1 VTAQRLLTREQ
12 VRAVDRVAI
21 EQYGIPGVVLME
33 NAGRACAR
41 AAAEMMGDAAD
52 AGAVVL
58 CGRGNNGGDGF
69 VIARHLSNGGAR
81 VRIVLLGSAED
92 VLGGGGDAAVNL
104 RIALNMAL
112 PLREA
117 PSGSEA
123 AEAIRSLAGADLIVD
138 AMLGTG
144 ARGEVREPV
153 RSAIEA
159 LNDCGRP
166 VLAVDVPSGLD
177 CDTGRPM
184 GLAVRAAR
192 TVTFVAA
199 KVGFAQPGAEDYT
212 GVIEVAEIGLPR
224 AVLDEATERLEPRRA
239 RRTDKKESDVLSN
252 RVIGCALEVHRAL
265 GPGLLESAYRQCLA
279 HELALAGIPF
289 QQESALPVEYKGV
302 QLDCAYRL
310 DLLVDD
316 KLVVEVKSLAALT
329 DIHMAQVLTY
339 MRMLNAKVGLLLNF
353 NVSLLKDGV
362 KRVVL

>member
-1 VTAQRLLTREQ
+1 MTAQPLLTREQ

-21 EQYGIPGVVLME
+21 EQYGMPGLILME
-33 NAGRACAR
+33 NAGHACAR

-52 AGAVVL
+52 AEAVVL

-69 VIARHLSNGGAR
+69 VIARHLSNAGAR
-81 VRIVLLGSAED
+81 VQIVLLASAED

-104 RIALNMAL
+104 RIALKMAL
-112 PLREA
+112 LLREA
-117 PSGSEA
+117 PSGPEA
-123 AEAIRSLAGADLIVD
+123 AEAIRSLAGADLMVD

-159 LNDCGRP
+159 LNDCGSL

-212 GVIEVAEIGLPR
+212 GVIEVADIGLPR
-224 AVLDEATERLEPRRA
+224 AAID
-239 RRTDKKESDVLSN
+239 
-252 RVIGCALEVHRAL
+252 
-265 GPGLLESAYRQCLA
+265 GLL
-279 HELALAGIPF
+279 P
-289 QQESALPVEYKGV
+289 
-302 QLDCAYRL
+302 
-310 DLLVDD
+310 
-316 KLVVEVKSLAALT
+316 
-329 DIHMAQVLTY
+329 
-339 MRMLNAKVGLLLNF
+339 
-353 NVSLLKDGV
+353 
-362 KRVVL
+362 